1 MKRKTTKKELR
12 AWFKTI
18 ISVGYC
24 DLQTLFTDIDPAY
37 FITRTEGWA
46 ADVYI
51 LDIDTVVV
59 TGYAPFGNISPE
71 YDLQRKYELLARRV
85 IGDGLYIN
93 TDSKLEKLAA
103 LRADFVRECLLANVL
118 TKKERETIKD
128 NLNAFIVNFGVPRLV
143 RADYG
148 RGLFVYMGDS
158 DSSIN
163 FAYDINYLN
172 GWLYGAVQAANRT
185 RDFVMRGDKND
196 LC

>member
-24 DLQTLFTDIDPAY
+24 NLQTLFADIDPAY
-37 FITRTEGWA
+37 FLTRTEGWA

-51 LDIDTVVV
+51 LDINTVVV

-71 YDLQRKYELLARRV
+71 YDLQRKYELWAQRV

-103 LRADFVRECLLANVL
+103 LRTDFVRECLLADVL
-118 TKKERETIKD
+118 TKKEREIIKD
-128 NLNAFIVNFGVPRLV
+128 NLAAFIVNFGVPRLV

-158 DSSIN
+158 DSAIH
-163 FAYDINYLN
+163 FCYDINYFN
-172 GWLYGAVQAANRT
+172 GWLYGAVQAVNRT
-185 RDFVMRGDKND
+185 RDFVMRGDKNE

>member
-185 RDFVMRGDKND
+185 RDFVMRGDKNEM
-196 LC
+196 C

>member
-24 DLQTLFTDIDPAY
+24 NLQTLFADIDPAY
-37 FITRTEGWA
+37 FLTRTEGWA

-51 LDIDTVVV
+51 LDINTVVV

-71 YDLQRKYELLARRV
+71 YDLQRKYELWAQRV
-85 IGDGLYIN
+85 IGDGLHIDMGN
-93 TDSKLEKLAA
+93 KLEKLAA
-103 LRADFVRECLLANVL
+103 LRDDFVRECLLADVL
-118 TKKERETIKD
+118 TKKEREIIKD
-128 NLNAFIVNFGVPRLV
+128 NLSAFIVNFGVPRLV

-158 DSSIN
+158 DSAIH
-163 FAYDINYLN
+163 FCYDINYFN
-172 GWLYGAVQAANRT
+172 GWLYGAVQAVNRT
-185 RDFVMRGDKND
+185 RDFVMRGDKNE

>member
-24 DLQTLFTDIDPAY
+24 NLQSLLIDIDPAY
-37 FITRTEGWA
+37 YLTRVEGWA

-51 LDIDTVVV
+51 VDCDTIIV

-71 YDLQRKYELLARRV
+71 YDLQRKYELWARRV
-85 IGDGLYIN
+85 IGDGLHIDAEN
-93 TDSKLEKLAA
+93 KLEKLAA
-103 LRADFVRECLLANVL
+103 LRADFVRECLLADVL
-118 TKKERETIKD
+118 TKKEREIIKD
-128 NLNAFIVNFGVPRLV
+128 NLAAFIVNFGVPRLV

-158 DSSIN
+158 ENSIH

-172 GWLYGAVQAANRT
+172 GWLYGAVQAVNRT
-185 RDFVMRGDKND
+185 RDFVMRGDKNE

>member
-1 MKRKTTKKELR
+1 MKRKTTRKELR
-12 AWFKTI
+12 ELFTTI
-18 ISVGYC
+18 ICVGYC
-24 DLQTLFTDIDPAY
+24 NLQSLLIDIDPAY
-37 FITRTEGWA
+37 YLTRPEGWG
-46 ADVYI
+46 ADAYI
-51 LDIDTVVV
+51 LDCDTVIV
-59 TGYAPFGNISPE
+59 TGYAPFGNISPA
-71 YDLQRKYELLARRV
+71 YDLQRKYELWARRV

-103 LRADFVRECLLANVL
+103 LRADFVRECLLADVL
-118 TKKERETIKD
+118 TKKEREIIKD
-128 NLNAFIVNFGVPRLV
+128 NLAAFIVNFGVPRLV

-185 RDFVMRGDKND
+185 RDFVMRGDKNEM
-196 LC
+196 C